1 MLDQE
6 QYRHG
11 VFVAH
16 VEQRRDSS
24 PNAKIVKKNSL
35 CIMEAYDRSDRISKK
50 NRTLANKG

>member
-16 VEQRRDSS
+16 VEQRRDGSLLEQQ
-24 PNAKIVKKNSL
+24 NAKPKDFVEIGVDAEDYYKIKDS
-35 CIMEAYDRSDRISKK
+35 EKSE
-50 NRTLANKG
+50 

>member
-16 VEQRRDSS
+16 VEQRRDGS
-24 PNAKIVKKNSL
+24 IDVKGQGLRGEKSL
-35 CIMEAYDRSDRISKK
+35 MV
-50 NRTLANKG
+50 G